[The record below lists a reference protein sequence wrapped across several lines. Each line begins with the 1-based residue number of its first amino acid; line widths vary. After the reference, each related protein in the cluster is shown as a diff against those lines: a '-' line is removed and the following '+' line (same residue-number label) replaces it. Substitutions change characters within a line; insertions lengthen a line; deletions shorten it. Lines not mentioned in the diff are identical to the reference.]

1 VANQE
6 RNMIILRLVLMLL
19 LIGMFV
25 LLAAYVVTKNKK
37 YLTYILVVIKFIGL
51 SLGAMFVLFLMS
63 RVIRF

>member
-1 VANQE
+1 
-6 RNMIILRLVLMLL
+6 MIILRLVLMLL